1 MARGLNAK
9 VNRFERGAALRE
21 ADVVVLF
28 GIPVDFRLN
37 YGKTFNRK
45 STIITINRSMADM
58 TMNSDIFWKPKLK
71 IQCDPG

>member
-1 MARGLNAK
+1 MARGLNSKANK
-9 VNRFERGAALRE
+9 FSRGSVLKE
-21 ADVVVLF
+21 ADLVILF

-45 STIITINRSMADM
+45 STIVTINRSSHDM

-71 IQCDPG
+71 I